1 MNHWA
6 LVPEFVA
13 LLIIGVIML
22 FYHDK
27 KQVNTARRKLFW
39 FSLGISAVS
48 IILNIICVY
57 LIEYA
62 EYVPVIVNVVANT
75 LYFWISMAMCT
86 VLAFYLF
93 QRILE
98 YVYDKRCMKRATIGL
113 AVVMILYTGLAIW
126 NFWSGV
132 FFYFDEFGNYHQG
145 VYNRVGY
152 GGLLV
157 EAMMLTICYIRNRK
171 SVSKETVRVLKT
183 AIPIALFIA
192 LLQITVLRFLYLN
205 GTIIAIVNL
214 IIFVC
219 FQSHPIETDG
229 LTGLGNRKSFYD
241 EIALRTDGRQMY
253 QIIGISLHNF
263 GTVSRKLGY
272 EKGDAILHKIGEYL
286 SGFHEEGRAYRV
298 SNVLFAIILPWKS
311 NQEQERYVE
320 EIKARFDCPWTLG
333 GEVCEVEY
341 HGASVMYQLQEW
353 TPEQVIV
360 YLEYTM
366 NQAKDDNRKM
376 IGFDSNIAQRFQRR
390 EYLIDTLQKA
400 IKDQRFQVY
409 YQPVYHCK
417 ENRFASAE
425 ALVRLKDYI
434 NENISPA
441 EFIPLAEETRMID
454 EISWIVIEKVC
465 ALMGGDGV
473 PGLKQVSINLSMQQF
488 LQHDL
493 IERIEALMNKHR
505 TPPDAICFEVT
516 ESVLLDDEAYI
527 KEIMSQMQEKGLR
540 FYLDDFGTGYANFSQ
555 ILDLPFE
562 VVKLDRNL
570 LVKHPDKPNA
580 QNLPNVLVPFFH
592 DLGHTVV
599 AEGVETEEQLN
610 WMREIGV
617 DRIQGFY
624 FARPMP
630 EDSLRAIFV
639 EQENRRIVELNIEE
653 EKKKIAVRYAGNSE
667 ELLELADAFAE
678 VANVE
683 AADITV
689 PLTEKVDVLLIGN
702 DDNEQDEKAVE
713 SFICVYQEKIKKM
726 KKFK

>member
-1 MNHWA
+1 MKHWA

-22 FYHDK
+22 FYYDK
-27 KQVNTARRKLFW
+27 KQVNTERRKLFW
-39 FSLGISAVS
+39 FSLGISAAS
-48 IILNIICVY
+48 IVLNIICVY

-62 EYVPVIVNVVANT
+62 EYVPVIVNVAANT

-98 YVYDKRCMKRATIGL
+98 YVYDKTCMKKAVVGL
-113 AVVMILYTGLAIW
+113 ATVMVLYTCLAIW
-126 NFWSGV
+126 NLWSGV
-132 FFYFDEFGNYHQG
+132 FFYFDEFGNYQQG
-145 VYNRVGY
+145 VYNRIGY

-157 EAMMLTICYIRNRK
+157 EIIMLMGCYIRNRK

-183 AIPIALFIA
+183 AIPIVLFIA
-192 LLQITVLRFLYLN
+192 VLQITVLRFLYLN

-214 IIFVC
+214 IIFIC
-219 FQSHPIETDG
+219 FQSHPIETDS

-241 EIALRTDGRQMY
+241 EIALRTEGQQMY
-253 QIIGISLHNF
+253 QIIGISLQNF
-263 GTVSRKLGY
+263 GAVSKKMGY
-272 EKGDAILHKIGEYL
+272 KKGDAIIREIAQFL
-286 SGFHEEGRAYRV
+286 SGFHKEGRVYRV
-298 SNVLFAIILPWKS
+298 SNVFFAIILPWT
-311 NQEQERYVE
+311 NEQEQEKHSQ
-320 EIKARFDCPWTLG
+320 EIKARFDCPWEVG

-341 HGASVMYQLQEW
+341 HGASIMYQLQEW
-353 TPEQVIV
+353 TAEQVIV

-366 NQAKDDNRKM
+366 NQAKNDNRKM
-376 IGFDSNIAQRFQRR
+376 LGFDTNIEQRFQRR
-390 EYLIDTLQKA
+390 EYLIETLQKA
-400 IKDQRFQVY
+400 IKDQMFQVY

-417 ENRFASAE
+417 EKCFASAE

-434 NENISPA
+434 NEHISPA

-493 IERIEALMNKHR
+493 IERIDALMKKYR
-505 TPPDAICFEVT
+505 TPAEAICFEIT

-527 KEIMSQMQEKGLR
+527 KEIMSRMQEKGWR

-562 VVKLDRNL
+562 VVKLDRSL
-570 LVKHPDKPNA
+570 LVNHLDKPET
-580 QNLPNVLVPFFH
+580 QKLPDILVPFFH
-592 DLGHTVV
+592 NLGHTVV

-610 WMREIGV
+610 WMQSIGV
-617 DRIQGFY
+617 DRVQGFY

-630 EDSLRAIFV
+630 EDSLRAIFA
-639 EQENRRIVELNIEE
+639 EQENRRIV
-653 EKKKIAVRYAGNSE
+653 KKHVGERQRKVAIRYAGKSE
-667 ELLELADAFAE
+667 ELIKLANAFAE
-678 VANVE
+678 AADIE
-683 AADITV
+683 AFDITV
-689 PLTEKVDVLLIGN
+689 PLTETVDVLFVGN
-702 DDNEQDEKAVE
+702 DDTAEDEKAVE
-713 SFICVYQEKIKKM
+713 SFICVYQEKIRKINR
-726 KKFK
+726 F

>member
-6 LVPEFVA
+6 LIPEFVA
-13 LLIIGVIML
+13 LMIIGVIML
-22 FYHDK
+22 FYYDK

-39 FSLGISAVS
+39 VSLGISAVS

-62 EYVPVIVNVVANT
+62 KYVPVIVNIVANT

-98 YVYDKRCMKRATIGL
+98 YVYNKTCMKKAVMGL
-113 AVVMILYTGLAIW
+113 STVMILYTGLAIW
-126 NFWSGV
+126 NLWSGV
-132 FFYFDEFGNYHQG
+132 FFYFDEFGNYQQG
-145 VYNRVGY
+145 IYNRVGY

-157 EAMMLTICYIRNRK
+157 EVIMLVVCYIRNRK
-171 SVSKETVRVLKT
+171 SVSKETTRVLKT

-192 LLQITVLRFLYLN
+192 ILQVTVLRFLYLN

-214 IIFVC
+214 IIFIC
-219 FQSHPIETDG
+219 FQSHPIETDS

-253 QIIGISLHNF
+253 QIIGVSLHNF
-263 GTVSRKLGY
+263 GAVSRKLGY
-272 EKGDAILHKIGEYL
+272 KKGDAILRQIAEYL
-286 SGFHEEGRAYRV
+286 SGFHKEGRVYRV
-298 SNVLFAIILPWKS
+298 SNVMFALVIPWKD
-311 NQEQERYVE
+311 NREQEKFAQ
-320 EIKARFDCPWTLG
+320 EIKERFDCPWKVG
-333 GEVCEVEY
+333 EEVCEVEY
-341 HGASVMYQLQEW
+341 HGASVLYQLQEW
-353 TPEQVIV
+353 TAEQVIV

-366 NQAKDDNRKM
+366 AQAKNDDRKM
-376 IGFDSNIAQRFQRR
+376 IGFDTNIEQRFQRR
-390 EYLIDTLQKA
+390 EYLVETLKKA

-417 ENRFASAE
+417 EKCFASAE

-493 IERIEALMNKHR
+493 LERIETLMNKYR
-505 TPPDAICFEVT
+505 TPADAICFEVT
-516 ESVLLDDEAYI
+516 ESVLLDDESYI
-527 KEIMSQMQEKGLR
+527 KEIMSRMQEKGLK

-562 VVKLDRNL
+562 VVKLDRSL
-570 LVKHPDKPNA
+570 LVKHPDKPKA

-599 AEGVETEEQLN
+599 VEGVETKEQLD
-610 WMREIGV
+610 WMQEIGA

-630 EDSLRAIFV
+630 EDSLRAIFA
-639 EQENRRIVELNIEE
+639 EQENRRIVKLHGEE
-653 EKKKIAVRYAGNSE
+653 ESKKVAVRYSGDSE
-667 ELLELADAFAE
+667 KLIELAEAFAE
-678 VANVE
+678 AANVK
-683 AADITV
+683 AADITE
-689 PLTEKVDVLLIGN
+689 PLTETVDILFIGN
-702 DDNEQDEKAVE
+702 DDNTKNKEDVE
-713 SFICVYQEKIKKM
+713 SFICVYQEKIRKIKR
-726 KKFK
+726 F